1 MSYRDAVC
9 VQRVYESVGKAYAWS
24 HHGGALKKTSGMD
37 VYVTCSLLS
46 LIFSEHCMRLH
57 CMPLCDIKE
66 SKTNTNK
73 ISALELLCR
82 YMEEIGK
89 PQVIIDVR

>member
-1 MSYRDAVC
+1 MQFVYRG
-9 VQRVYESVGKAYAWS
+9 SVGKAYAWS

-57 CMPLCDIKE
+57 CIPLCDIKE
-66 SKTNTNK
+66 SKTKTNK

-82 YMEEIGK
+82 YMEIGK
-89 PQVIIDVR
+89 PQVIIDIR